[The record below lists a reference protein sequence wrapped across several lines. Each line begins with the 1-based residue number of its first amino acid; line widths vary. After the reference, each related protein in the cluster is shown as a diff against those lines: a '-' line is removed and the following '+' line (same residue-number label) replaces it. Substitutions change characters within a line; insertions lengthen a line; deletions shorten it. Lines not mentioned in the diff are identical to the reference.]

1 MMKTCAVCEVDFDL
15 NSQQKKR
22 AGGLAIH
29 CPDCSEETVVR
40 HAGVQ
45 SGDGK
50 QASVQVLAFRKPED
64 RDQFLSYWQAAT
76 GLHTGKNC
84 QMGKLPS
91 PRKLEFQKVAEHG
104 VGMNHKGKS

>member
-1 MMKTCAVCEVDFDL
+1 MRECAACGLEFDIH
-15 NSQQKKR
+15 SPEKRR

-29 CPDCSEETVVR
+29 CADCSEETVVR

-50 QASVQVLAFRKPED
+50 QAGVTVLAFRKQEH
-64 RDQFLSYWQAAT
+64 RDQFLSYWAGAT

-84 QMGKLPS
+84 QMGKQPNS
-91 PRKLEFQKVAEHG
+91 REFHFKKVTEVG
-104 VGMNHKGKS
+104 IGMNHKGKA

>member
-1 MMKTCAVCEVDFDL
+1 MRVCAECGIEFDL
-15 NSQQKKR
+15 YSMAKKM

-29 CPDCSEETVVR
+29 CPDCSEEKVVR

-50 QASVQVLAFRKPED
+50 QASVQVLAFQRPED
-64 RDQFLSYWQAAT
+64 RRNFLTYWAAAT
-76 GLHTGKNC
+76 GLHTGKQC
-84 QMGKLPS
+84 QMGKQPNS
-91 PRKLEFQKVAEHG
+91 REFHFKKVTEYG

>member
-1 MMKTCAVCEVDFDL
+1 MRECSNCGFEFDI
-15 NSQQKKR
+15 NSPEKKR

-29 CPDCSEETVVR
+29 CAECSEETVVR

-64 RDQFLSYWQAAT
+64 RANFLSFWAAAT
-76 GLHTGKNC
+76 GLYTGKQC
-84 QMGKLPS
+84 QMGKLPNS
-91 PRKLEFQKVAEHG
+91 REFHFQKVTETG
-104 VGMNHKGKS
+104 VGMNHKGKA

>member
-1 MMKTCAVCEVDFDL
+1 MIKTCACGMEFDL
-15 NSQQKKR
+15 HSYAKKM

-64 RDQFLSYWQAAT
+64 RQNFLSYWAAAT
-76 GLHTGKNC
+76 GLHTGKQC
-84 QMGKLPS
+84 QMGKQPNS
-91 PRKLEFQKVAEHG
+91 RAFHFTKVAEHG
-104 VGMNHKGKS
+104 TGMNHKGKS

>member
-1 MMKTCAVCEVDFDL
+1 MKTCHSCGEDFDL
-15 NSQQKKR
+15 NSPEKRR

-29 CPDCSEETVVR
+29 CAECSEESVVR

-50 QASVQVLAFRKPED
+50 QAGVTVLAFRKPED
-64 RDQFLSYWQAAT
+64 RSNFLNYWHAAT

-84 QMGKLPS
+84 QMGKLPNS
-91 PRKLEFQKVAEHG
+91 REFHFRKVTEHG
-104 VGMNHKGKS
+104 IGMNHKGKA